1 MIVKVD
7 RMTADQ
13 DNRSGPALPETE
25 VIQEAYEMASY
36 CDRFRKSV
44 ISTIGILIVVSAIS
58 ILTATLLLPVLRIYG
73 DSMKS
78 TLGSGDLV
86 VSVKGADFETGDIIA
101 FYYNNNI
108 LVKRVIANPGDWVDI
123 DLAGNVYVNNQLIDE
138 PYLTGKSFGE
148 PDIDFPYQV
157 PEDRVFVLGDNR
169 SVSIDSRHRSVG
181 CVATEQIVGKII
193 FRIWPLTKLG
203 SLH

>member
-1 MIVKVD
+1 MSDKIRLD
-7 RMTADQ
+7 TA
-13 DNRSGPALPETE
+13 
-25 VIQEAYEMASY
+25 VFEAGYAESREKA
-36 CDRFRKSV
+36 K
-44 ISTIGILIVVSAIS
+44 TLI
-58 ILTATLLLPVLRIYG
+58 
-73 DSMKS
+73 M
-78 TLGSGDLV
+78 
-86 VSVKGADFETGDIIA
+86 
-101 FYYNNNI
+101 
-108 LVKRVIANPGDWVDI
+108 
-123 DLAGNVYVNNQLIDE
+123 AGNVYVNNQLIDE